1 MNFFLC
7 FFYVNCSFL
16 WQLFLIRCLFIKM
29 QAELGR
35 PNALQP
41 DKGKVAIFVD
51 CSPVAEPMFEVLYFY
66 ILPFLL
72 SLPC

>member
-1 MNFFLC
+1 
-7 FFYVNCSFL
+7 
-16 WQLFLIRCLFIKM
+16 M

-51 CSPVAEPMFEVLYFY
+51 CSPVAEPMFEVVYFY
-66 ILPFLL
+66 ILPFPFLL
-72 SLPC
+72 SLPCL